1 MIDGRARRNPSLT
14 VSSLGK
20 TRANYT
26 FTTPVVEEAPIG
38 KHRLFYFY
46 KLNKGVSIAKSG
58 ATYSKVRYP
67 LDESIEDYDEFYLG
81 GHEHIVDDTTK
92 AALISSGLGITE
104 ANFTAL

>member
-14 VSSLGK
+14 VSSL
-20 TRANYT
+20 RRIMANYI

-38 KHRLFYFY
+38 RHRLFYFY

-58 ATYSKVRYP
+58 ATYSKVRFP
-67 LDESIEDYDEFYLG
+67 LDEDMATYDEFYLG
-81 GHEHIVDDTTK
+81 GHEHIVDDATK

-104 ANFTAL
+104 ANFTAA